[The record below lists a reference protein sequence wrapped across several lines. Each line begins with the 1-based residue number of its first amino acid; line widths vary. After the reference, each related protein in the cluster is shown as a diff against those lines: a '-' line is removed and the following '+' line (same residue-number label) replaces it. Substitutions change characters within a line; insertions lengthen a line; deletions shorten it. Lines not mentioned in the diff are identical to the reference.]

1 MTLGERIHAL
11 RVGRGLSQGDVADA
25 LSVSR
30 QSVSKWETDGSVPE
44 LDKLI
49 ALSTLFGV
57 SLDELVRGEDVP
69 SGAQPA
75 PPAAPASSPASQA
88 QPHETR
94 KVIGVILL
102 CFGALLFLLLTFLGD
117 ALTGLLFASP
127 FLLCGA
133 VCLLI
138 RKHTGLWC
146 TWAAFACF
154 SAYVY
159 FATGITWR
167 LILSLPYYTAS
178 MNYACLAFAFLGV
191 LLTLALVTAT
201 VCRFS
206 KEPLPATRRA
216 AVLLGAGWLVFLA
229 MHFIHI
235 SFSGLPN
242 IARRLSIFLLID
254 APRCALLTV
263 LLTFTVRM
271 LRTCR
276 AGRRA

>member
-25 LSVSR
+25 LGVSR

-49 ALSTLFGV
+49 ALSTRFGV
-57 SLDELVRGEDVP
+57 SLDELVRGEDAP

-75 PPAAPASSPASQA
+75 PPAAPASSPAPPG

-102 CFGALLFLLLTFLGD
+102 CFGTLLFVLLTFLGG

-178 MNYACLAFAFLGV
+178 MNYGRLAFACV
-191 LLTLALVTAT
+191 HLLLLLLLVALT
-201 VCRFS
+201 VIRFS
-206 KEPLPATRRA
+206 KKPFPAAKRGLLLLIAGWAAFIGSFFIRIPLS
-216 AVLLGAGWLVFLA
+216 GMSGMAGWLLCF
-229 MHFIHI
+229 F
-235 SFSGLPN
+235 
-242 IARRLSIFLLID
+242 LID